1 MFFSKG
7 IDNKESV
14 TGSSGYTILFLFL
27 CEKCLRDSATN
38 CKKKKIYHK
47 HERHDL
53 TLFQSRFN
61 NNHIYL

>member
-38 CKKKKIYHK
+38 CKKKK
-47 HERHDL
+47 DL
-53 TLFQSRFN
+53 S
-61 NNHIYL
+61 